1 MVILW
6 VLQSESQCV
15 CEFQCNYYIHWFV
28 VLLLWVWWVLVYM
41 WERGTTYWAWWVP
54 VGMAGAGC
62 VTLCLAGEPT
72 ATVGMAGVSGYAV
85 GGYGGYAG
93 MCASRA
99 LAVPP
104 SHPLIPTA
112 LHFDPLYFTSRQFF
126 TKAL

>member
-1 MVILW
+1 M
-6 VLQSESQCV
+6 
-15 CEFQCNYYIHWFV
+15 
-28 VLLLWVWWVLVYM
+28 
-41 WERGTTYWAWWVP
+41 G
-54 VGMAGAGC
+54 
-62 VTLCLAGEPT
+62 
-72 ATVGMAGVSGYAV
+72 TVGMVSIPIWWVGAGVSGYAV
-85 GGYGGYAG
+85 CGYGGYAVSGYGGYAG